1 MVIVAFAYP
10 TPHWVGTCRLRKFQ
24 AAGLLKK
31 ELRPTFVSRQLVVNT
46 LGFIRREGRGGGKNM
61 IDFQL
66 FYVKPFSEPITQI
79 YLILI
84 HV

>member
-1 MVIVAFAYP
+1 MGRYLQGEEVSGCRFAA
-10 TPHWVGTCRLRKFQ
+10 K
-24 AAGLLKK
+24 A
-31 ELRPTFVSRQLVVNT
+31 LRPTFVSREFLVNT
-46 LGFIRREGRGGGKNM
+46 LGMIRREGRGGGNNV

-84 HV
+84 HI